1 MPLGMS
7 PGYQGKGGRPGK
19 HNNWVSEAGVLNLL
33 PLEDHLAEDFGEE
46 CQTLVFFSNKVLLGM
61 EKVGLLL

>member
-19 HNNWVSEAGVLNLL
+19 YNNWVREAGILNSP
-33 PLEDHLAEDFGEE
+33 PLEDHIAEDFVEE
-46 CQTLVFFSNKVLLGM
+46 YQTLVFFSNKVLLGM